1 MKKDLATA
9 IGTAL
14 ISAVVAYFLSNL
26 LIVPMVVPI
35 EEQKIKQI
43 DSNFS
48 LDIATPSSEVFNY
61 RSLNPTVEVYVGDC
75 KELNEYG
82 ECIDEET
89 LQSLNDVV
97 EGGSNQ
103 GTQ

>member
-14 ISAVVAYFLSNL
+14 LGAIVAYFLSNL
-26 LIVPMVVPI
+26 LLVPMVAPI
-35 EEQKIKQI
+35 EEQTIKKI

-48 LDIATPSSEVFNY
+48 LDIATPSPEVFNY

-89 LQSLNDVV
+89 LQSLENAV
-97 EGGSNQ
+97 EGSNQ
-103 GTQ
+103 ENQ